1 MIIGLRH
8 IKRIEKDRK
17 DGLAVLYPDN
27 DGMRIYCKE
36 SYEQER
42 HYQLMRVGMRAAAAL
57 TLRQVQGT
65 RNRLTPTRSDLPHLC
80 RSDED

>member
-1 MIIGLRH
+1 MQQFIEVTNQDGIPMIIGLRH

-36 SYEQER
+36 SYEQVR
-42 HYQLMRVGMRAAAAL
+42 SAL
-57 TLRQVQGT
+57 LGGQK
-65 RNRLTPTRSDLPHLC
+65 L
-80 RSDED
+80 